1 MKVFILFLLLSTC
14 NLTYEVHTVL
24 CLAVNIRVI
33 LLALGN
39 LFVSQL
45 FFSAGHVLLTAAFLD
60 EHTMLRSLIMRLVCH
75 SLISIL
81 EKGLDKSQIKYADL
95 KEN

>member
-1 MKVFILFLLLSTC
+1 M
-14 NLTYEVHTVL
+14 L
-24 CLAVNIRVI
+24 CLADNIRVI
-33 LLALGN
+33 ILALGN

-45 FFSAGHVLLTAAFLD
+45 VFSAGHVLLTAALLD
-60 EHTMLRSLIMRLVCH
+60 EHTMLRSLIMRLACR

-81 EKGLDKSQIKYADL
+81 EKRLDKSQIKYADL